1 MKIQI
6 DIKSDSHNTYT
17 SCTMQLEA
25 SDKACTNVNI
35 SLSGEDRVISVNT
48 QQLRRALR
56 ALQDYSEG
64 EY

>member
-17 SCTMQLEA
+17 CTTLQVEA
-25 SDKACTNVNI
+25 HDADCTNVDI
-35 SLSGEDRVISVNT
+35 SILGEDRVISVNT

>member
-6 DIKSDSHNTYT
+6 DIRSDSHNTYT
-17 SCTMQLEA
+17 SAKMELEA
-25 SDKACTNVNI
+25 SDTACTNVNI
-35 SLSGEDRVISVNT
+35 SLDTEDRVISVNT